1 MVGRMEGLLEVFQD
15 VKPTYTARGYARK
28 RGERTYG
35 AYTRLYEV
43 VPKEPSAP
51 LTVERLR
58 AYAEKLG
65 REHPE
70 FRFWVESV
78 EVEGRKLHVI
88 RRSEKPL
95 ELESLEGEASRLRA
109 EADQARSRVLSLQQ
123 QLERVE
129 KEIDQIRGLPR
140 FRRLLKA
147 LRLLRLRGWQ
157 RRLFEEVRSL
167 RLRHEALDKKL
178 FEAMEKLKAL
188 EAMAQEAAKPWM
200 PIYFELTQNK
210 VYIEE
215 ALWRENPRLYVW
227 VIRSCLG
234 WLGMATTQ
242 HRGYVH

>member
-1 MVGRMEGLLEVFQD
+1 MEGLLEVFQD

-58 AYAEKLG
+58 AYAEKLC

-123 QLERVE
+123 QLDSVE
-129 KEIDQIRGLPR
+129 SEISQIMALKG
-140 FRRLLKA
+140 FRRLLKIV
-147 LRLLRLRGWQ
+147 RLIILK
-157 RRLFEEVRSL
+157 RRAKKLFEKVRQQ
-167 RLRHEALDKKL
+167 RLKHEAMDKKL
-178 FEAMEKLKAL
+178 FEAQERLRGLQEKAKGASKPWLPLYFDL
-188 EAMAQEAAKPWM
+188 EARRVFIQ
-200 PIYFELTQNK
+200 
-210 VYIEE
+210 E